1 MSKSKG
7 HIIPSECHVPWPL
20 LLTTDLTWG
29 FGQRDR
35 VREVSGLLLSQQF
48 QREMVLQG
56 KGEVIEGKKG
66 EKFSI

>member
-1 MSKSKG
+1 MATA
-7 HIIPSECHVPWPL
+7 PYNR
-20 LLTTDLTWG
+20 DLTWG

-48 QREMVLQG
+48 QREMVLEG

-66 EKFSI
+66 EQFSIFNFNIYLEI

>member
-1 MSKSKG
+1 MATA
-7 HIIPSECHVPWPL
+7 PYNR
-20 LLTTDLTWG
+20 DLTWG